1 MELKRKRR
9 VLIGS
14 IGLDGHEIGALIVSR
29 ALKEAGME
37 VVYLGLN
44 LTPEQVVETA
54 VQEDVD
60 LIGISSMSG
69 IHINALSDLLNLLKE
84 RGADRIPVITGGIIP
99 PEDIPVLEKIG
110 VKGVFPAGT
119 PTAEIVQFI
128 EEKLPDGKTL

>member
-1 MELKRKRR
+1 LELKRKRR